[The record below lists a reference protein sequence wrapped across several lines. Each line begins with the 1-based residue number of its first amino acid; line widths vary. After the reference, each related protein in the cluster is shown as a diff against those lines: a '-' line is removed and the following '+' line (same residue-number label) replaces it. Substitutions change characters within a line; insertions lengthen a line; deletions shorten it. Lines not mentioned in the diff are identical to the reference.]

1 VTRLSRAVVS
11 DILVLSLLSLLGIAG
26 YETAFG
32 DLNFLL
38 AAFAGLVVGTLAAV
52 AGAAWRLGVVTT
64 VLVAM
69 AGYFLFGAPVTMPEA
84 TLFVVVPSLQ
94 GLTGLA
100 VGPVYGWADIVTIGT
115 PVEAPDYI
123 AVVPYF
129 AAWIVALVG
138 TMLATRWLPRRRTA
152 LRSAVLLIGPVV
164 LYLSGILLGTDEAY
178 LAGIRGVAFA
188 VIALVWIAWR
198 RGATVEASG
207 DGAARLRRQK
217 VTGTAAVVAG
227 AMAIGAVAGLALAPA
242 ASDRFVLRDE
252 VVPPFDPLEFPSPLS
267 GFRNYTKDLAETS
280 LFEVTGLEPGDVIR
294 LATLDAY
301 TGRLWNVAGPE
312 DVGPDGGG
320 YAIVGETLPEPLLAT
335 LGSERRVEVEVAG
348 YDDVWLPTVGYG
360 QSLVLED
367 AGTADRAGD
376 LRYNPSAGIAV
387 LTSGLREG
395 ARFALDARVQVEPET
410 DELIDVPV
418 ANLAMPAVENVPDVV
433 TAKADEYVGEATSPI
448 EQLRAI
454 ETALK
459 TNGFLSHGL
468 ASDTVPSRA
477 GHGAD
482 RIIELFTR
490 TQMVGDE
497 EQYASAMA
505 LMARHLGYPARVVM
519 GFAPEVGDDDSSVEV
534 LGGDVTAWV
543 EVPFEGVGWVSFRPT
558 PDQVDVPQE
567 QTPKPKSEPQPQV
580 RQPPRAEKD
589 EEQLLTSVEI
599 DDSDDD
605 RDKPFALPA
614 WVWATLATVGIP
626 AIIVFLPMAVV
637 ALVKGARR
645 RRRRSGANDRQAA
658 GAWEELVDRYAELG
672 FEPPAQGT
680 RLQSA
685 RALERQLAEQGLA
698 ARPAPGAP
706 GVSAASGG
714 TVASA
719 EGAAVRLST
728 LAATID
734 RDVFGGTA
742 VSDAVVEDRWTTADA
757 AIDAV
762 ARAAG
767 RARRFISRYRVRA
780 RR

>member
-1 VTRLSRAVVS
+1 MTRLPRTAVT
-11 DILVLSLLSLLGIAG
+11 DLLVLSLLSLLGIAG

-32 DLNFLL
+32 GLNFLV
-38 AAFAGLVVGTLAAV
+38 AAVAGLVVGTLAAV
-52 AGAAWRLGVVTT
+52 AGAVWRLGVVTT
-64 VLVAM
+64 VLLAM
-69 AGYFLFGAPVTMPEA
+69 AGYLLVGTAVTMTDA
-84 TLFVVVPSLQ
+84 ALFAVLPSLE
-94 GLTGLA
+94 GLTGL
-100 VGPVYGWADIVTIGT
+100 VIGPVYGWADIVTIGT
-115 PVEAPDYI
+115 PVEAPYYV

-129 AAWIVALVG
+129 AAWLVALVG
-138 TMLATRWLPRRRTA
+138 TLLATRWLPRRRTA
-152 LRSAVLLIGPVV
+152 LRASVLLIGPVV

-178 LAGIRGVAFA
+178 LAAVRGVAFA
-188 VIALVWIAWR
+188 VVALVWLAWR
-198 RGATVEASG
+198 RSATVEANG

-217 VTGTAAVVAG
+217 VVGTSAVVAG
-227 AMAIGAVAGLALAPA
+227 AIAIGAVAGIALAPV
-242 ASDRFVLRDE
+242 SPDRFVLRDE
-252 VVPPFDPLEFPSPLS
+252 VVPPFDPLEFPSPLA
-267 GFRNYTKDLAETS
+267 GFRHYTKDLAETP

-294 LATLDAY
+294 LATMDAY
-301 TGRLWNVAGPE
+301 TGRLWNVAGPD

-335 LGSERRVEVEVAG
+335 LGSERRVQVRVEG

-360 QSLVLED
+360 ETLALQD
-367 AGTADRAGD
+367 RATTKRAGD
-376 LRYNPSAGIAV
+376 LRYNPAAGTAV
-387 LTSGLREG
+387 LTSGLTEG
-395 ARFALDARVQVEPET
+395 AAYELDGRVQVEPET
-410 DELIDVPV
+410 DQLLDVPV
-418 ANLAMPAVENVPDVV
+418 AELAMPAVQNVPDVV
-433 TAKADEYVGEATSPI
+433 AAKADEYVGEAATPI

-454 ETALK
+454 ETGLK

-519 GFAPEVGDDDSSVEV
+519 GFAPEVREGEAVEV

-580 RQPPRAEKD
+580 RQPPRSED
-589 EEQLLTSVEI
+589 EEEQLLTTVEI

-605 RDKPFALPA
+605 RDRPFVLPG
-614 WVWATLATVGIP
+614 WVWVTIASVGIP
-626 AIIVFLPMAVV
+626 AAIVLLPLLAVG
-637 ALVKGARR
+637 LVKRQRR
-645 RRRRSGANDRQAA
+645 RRRRSGANDRRAA

-672 FEPPAQGT
+672 FEPPVQGT
-680 RLQSA
+680 RLQAA
-685 RALERQLAEQGLA
+685 RVLERQVDEQGLA
-698 ARPAPGAP
+698 GALAPAPVPAP
-706 GVSAASGG
+706 RRAD
-714 TVASA
+714 ASA
-719 EGAAVRLST
+719 PTFAAEPVRLAT

-734 RDVFGGTA
+734 RDVFGGRDVT
-742 VSDAVVEDRWTTADA
+742 DAVVDDRWTAADA
-757 AIDAV
+757 STDAV

-767 RARRFISRYRVRA
+767 RLRRLVSRYRLH
-780 RR
+780 RRR

>member
-1 VTRLSRAVVS
+1 MTRLSRTVVN
-11 DILVLSLLSLLGIAG
+11 DILVLGLLSLLGIAG

-38 AAFAGLVVGTLAAV
+38 AAIAGLAVGTLAAV

-69 AGYFLFGAPVTMPEA
+69 AAYFLFGAPVTMPES
-84 TLFVVVPSLQ
+84 TLFAVLPSLQ

-115 PVEAPDYI
+115 PVEAPFYI

-138 TMLATRWLPRRRTA
+138 TLLATRWLPRRRTA
-152 LRSAVLLIGPVV
+152 LRASVLLIGPVV
-164 LYLSGILLGTDEAY
+164 LYLSGILLGTDEPY

-207 DGAARLRRQK
+207 DGASRLRRQK
-217 VTGTAAVVAG
+217 LAGTAAVVAG
-227 AMAIGAVAGLALAPA
+227 AIAIGAVAGLALAPA
-242 ASDRFVLRDE
+242 ASERFVLRDE
-252 VVPPFDPLEFPSPLS
+252 VVPPFDPLEFPSPLA
-267 GFRNYTKDLAETS
+267 GFRNYTKDLAETP
-280 LFEVTGLEPGDVIR
+280 LFEASGLEPGDVIR
-294 LATLDAY
+294 LATMDAY
-301 TGRLWNVAGPE
+301 TGRLWNVAGPD

-335 LGSERRVEVEVAG
+335 LGSERHVEIDVAA

-360 QSLVLED
+360 EALRLED
-367 AGTADRAGD
+367 AGTSDRAGD
-376 LRYNPSAGIAV
+376 LRYNPSAGTAV

-395 ARFALDARVQVEPET
+395 ARFTLDARVQVEPET
-410 DELIDVPV
+410 DELLDTPV
-418 ANLAMPAVENVPDVV
+418 ANLAMPAVENLPDVV
-433 TAKADEYVGEATSPI
+433 AAKADEYVGEATSPI

-519 GFAPEVGDDDSSVEV
+519 GFAPEVADDGTSVEV

-580 RQPPRAEKD
+580 RQPPRADKE

-605 RDKPFALPA
+605 RDTPFALPG
-614 WVWATLATVGIP
+614 WVWVTLAAVGIP
-626 AIIVFLPMAVV
+626 ALIVFLPMLVV

-645 RRRRSGANDRQAA
+645 RRRRRGANDRQAA

-685 RALERQLAEQGLA
+685 RALEEQLAEQGLA
-698 ARPAPGAP
+698 GAGIPGVPGA
-706 GVSAASGG
+706 SAASG
-714 TVASA
+714 TLVAA
-719 EGAAVRLST
+719 DAPPVRLT
-728 LAATID
+728 MLATTID
-734 RDVFGGTA
+734 RDVFGGSP

-762 ARAAG
+762 MRAAG
-767 RARRFISRYRVRA
+767 RVRRLISRYRVRA
-780 RR
+780 RRR